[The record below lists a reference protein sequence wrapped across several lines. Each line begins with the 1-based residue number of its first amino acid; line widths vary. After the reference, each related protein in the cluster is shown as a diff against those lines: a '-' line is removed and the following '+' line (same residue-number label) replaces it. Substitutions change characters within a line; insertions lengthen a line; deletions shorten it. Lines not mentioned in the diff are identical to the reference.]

1 MPYDQKTLDRLRM
14 QLLERRHALVQ
25 STQRGARE
33 LEGLKNA
40 ERLPELEE
48 GAQNATA
55 EYVLTQLNDGQRRE
69 VAQIDAA
76 LSRLEAGTYG
86 LCVDCEEEIPVERL
100 KALPYALRD
109 AECASRAEAREMGAR
124 ELPTL

>member
-1 MPYDQKTLDRLRM
+1 MGYDREMLEPLRLR
-14 QLLERRHALVQ
+14 LLERRHALVR

-33 LEGLKNA
+33 IEALKSA

-48 GAQNATA
+48 GAQTASA

-76 LSRLEAGTYG
+76 LSRIDAGTYG
-86 LCVDCEEEIPVERL
+86 ECIDCGDDIPIERL
-100 KALPYALRD
+100 KAVPFALRD
-109 AECASRAEAREMGAR
+109 ADCESRREAEELGAR
-124 ELPTL
+124 ELPSL

>member
-1 MPYDQKTLDRLRM
+1 MAYDPDTLAQLRR
-14 QLLERRHALVQ
+14 QLLERRYALVQ
-25 STQRGARE
+25 SSQRGQRE
-33 LEGLKNA
+33 LESIKTA

-48 GAQNATA
+48 GAQTATA
-55 EYVLTQLNDGQRRE
+55 EYVLTQLNDAQRRE

-76 LSRLEAGTYG
+76 LSRMDAGTYG
-86 LCVDCEEEIPVERL
+86 ECLDCEEDIPLERL

-109 AECASRAEAREMGAR
+109 AECASRHEAREIGYR